1 MVDFLIVACRE
12 WDFIKYYT
20 QDDDQM
26 RTDLRLVESVGAL
39 PLEVG
44 AVLPQPREVVG
55 GQTGHSDGIVHQPVL
70 VRQDLSEIKFSF
82 SESPLLLGTSV

>member
-26 RTDLRLVESVGAL
+26 RTDLRLVESGGAL

-44 AVLPQPREVVG
+44 AVLPHPLLVDG
-55 GQTGHSDGIVHQPVL
+55 GQGQCGDGDGVVHHTVL
-70 VRQDLSEIKFSF
+70 V
-82 SESPLLLGTSV
+82 

>member
-1 MVDFLIVACRE
+1 MAATVTMLA
-12 WDFIKYYT
+12 
-20 QDDDQM
+20 
-26 RTDLRLVESVGAL
+26 DLRFVEPGGKL

-44 AVLPQPREVVG
+44 AVLPEPREVVG
-55 GQTGHSDGIVHQPVL
+55 SQTGHGDGVVHQPVL

>member
-44 AVLPQPREVVG
+44 AVLPQLHVGAGGRQSGDGDRVVHHTVLLT
-55 GQTGHSDGIVHQPVL
+55 QDFPSQEIETGDFPIY
-70 VRQDLSEIKFSF
+70 
-82 SESPLLLGTSV
+82 

>member
-1 MVDFLIVACRE
+1 MAATVTMLA
-12 WDFIKYYT
+12 
-20 QDDDQM
+20 
-26 RTDLRLVESVGAL
+26 DLRFVEPGGKL

-55 GQTGHSDGIVHQPVL
+55 GQTGDGDGVVHQPVL